1 MDQPD
6 LRSSEHYINREL
18 SLLEFNER
26 VLAQALDETKVSLR
40 GLDGRGAAVIELEAG
55 RP

>member
-6 LRSSEHYINREL
+6 LRSAEHYINREL

-26 VLAQALDETKVSLR
+26 VLAQALDRASPAPRTAQVPVHL
-40 GLDGRGAAVIELEAG
+40 V
-55 RP
+55 